1 MIRRRLLCFALP
13 AALMGLACATA
24 SAQLA
29 PLPSPVD
36 TPVTEVWQA
45 LQQRTPA
52 LDGPFYDAVDAVFAE
67 GLEAAD
73 PAVCRQQ
80 AENLAE
86 GRAQMPVSLM
96 QWLAAIACAEALEDE
111 AAAAEALQAFAALS
125 RHLLEGR
132 PRIHGIGAPPP
143 LLSETDV
150 YALVAGLEWEL
161 NYIHYE
167 PSARQPPVLV
177 ASMTDPEA
185 GREHLLR
192 FDPLPVFAAAVRGQ
206 GEPWTPLQRLQVANM
221 LYGLSAELGPG
232 APGPRAQRLQQ
243 AGATASGPGAD
254 LAPLAALVS
263 EGDFYALEV
272 LFNLCRLQPGSGCGE
287 TVVDLLLGPAELD
300 LAAPLWML
308 ATAHAAGIGVRR
320 DERAAERL
328 YDRADTRLGDA
339 RATLAAAWQWL
350 DLGDAANPLPRALA
364 RRLQGLAK
372 AGDADAAELLL
383 LADLAGHGTRR
394 FGAREQ
400 ARFGAAAQARLPRL
414 RGLYAE
420 RLIDEDP
427 ARALPLL
434 ESAAAA
440 GDGRAQLR
448 LRMEL
453 EKQADPASRGR
464 RQQLDEQLALH
475 GHAPAALRLARQ
487 HRDRGEQRAAHGWFV
502 SAGVFGHDAALADAI
517 EAGLATHPP
526 RLERAG
532 ALRQL
537 EQRLARGPDPDV
549 ALLLARLLLQGDTP
563 DPIRAAALLREQVAA
578 GGPDARIQLAF
589 DLATGRLPA
598 APGEDPR
605 ALLEAAIADGSDY
618 ARDRLALLIYTGRVE
633 GSAEEAVQLWQQAIE
648 GGSVLALNNLA
659 WLQCVSTEADYHAPM
674 LGIVHAMR
682 LPVDENSPPWMHST
696 QAACHAAVGQFERA
710 AELQRGLLARS
721 HPADF
726 GEARMAFYRAQ
737 LDRFERGEP
746 PRRPPQETL
755 AEL

>member
-1 MIRRRLLCFALP
+1 MLPALP
-13 AALMGLACATA
+13 AALLGLACASA
-24 SAQLA
+24 SAQHA

-36 TPVTEVWQA
+36 TPAAEVWQA
-45 LQQRTPA
+45 VLQRTPT
-52 LDGPFYDAVDAVFAE
+52 LEGPFYDAVDAVFAE

-73 PAVCRQQ
+73 PEVCRQQ
-80 AENLAE
+80 AGNLAE

-96 QWLAAIACAEALEDE
+96 QWLAAIACAEALQDED
-111 AAAAEALQAFAALS
+111 AAAEALQAFAALS

-132 PRIHGIGAPPP
+132 PRIHGIGTPPP

-161 NYIHYE
+161 NYIHYQ
-167 PSARQPPVLV
+167 PSMRRPPELV
-177 ASMTDPEA
+177 VSLTDPDA

-192 FDPLPVFAAAVRGQ
+192 FDPLSVFEAAVRGQ
-206 GEPWTPLQRLQVANM
+206 GEPWTPLQRLQMASV

-243 AGATASGPGAD
+243 AAAAASGPAAD
-254 LAPLAALVS
+254 FAPLVALAS
-263 EGDFYALEV
+263 EGDLHALEV
-272 LFNLCRLQPGSGCGE
+272 MFNLCRLQPRSGCGE

-320 DERAAERL
+320 DERAAGRL
-328 YDRADTRLGDA
+328 YDRADARLGDA

-350 DLGDAANPLPRALA
+350 DVGPADNPLPRALS
-364 RRLQGLAK
+364 RRLQALAK

-394 FGAREQ
+394 FGTREQ
-400 ARFGAAAQARLPRL
+400 ARFAAAAQARLPRL

-420 RLIDEDP
+420 RLLDEDP

-434 ESAAAA
+434 ESAADA

-453 EKQADPASRGR
+453 EKQADPATRGR

-475 GHAPAALRLARQ
+475 GHAPAALRLASQ

-502 SAGVFGHDAALADAI
+502 SAVLFGHDAALADAI

-526 RLERAG
+526 RMERAG

-537 EQRLARGPDPDV
+537 EQRLARGPDPDA
-549 ALLLARLLLQGDTP
+549 ALLLARLLLRGDTP
-563 DPIRAAALLREQVAA
+563 DPIRAGALLREQAA
-578 GGPDARIQLAF
+578 TGDPDARIQLA
-589 DLATGRLPA
+589 LALGTGRLPA
-598 APGEDPR
+598 EPGEDPR
-605 ALLEAAIADGSDY
+605 ALLEAVVADGNHY
-618 ARDRLALLIYTGRVE
+618 ARDRLAMLIYTGRVE

-648 GGSVLALNNLA
+648 GGSLLALNNLA
-659 WLQCVSTEADYHAPM
+659 WLHCVSSEPGYHAPM
-674 LGIVHAMR
+674 LGIALALR
-682 LPVDENSPPWMHST
+682 LPEDANSPPWRQST
-696 QAACHAAVGQFERA
+696 RAACHAAVGQFERA
-710 AELQRGLLARS
+710 VELQRALLARM
-721 HPADF
+721 HPGDV
-726 GEARMAFYRAQ
+726 GEEWVATQRERLARY
-737 LDRFERGEP
+737 ERGEVL
-746 PRRPPQETL
+746 RRSPQETL
-755 AEL
+755 EGL